1 MQFENFFLAH
11 STMLWGIF
19 CLSIIL
25 GAIVNKTNFC
35 TMGAISDLINIGDA
49 SRMRSWFFAISIAL
63 FGASIFEYFDLL
75 NLSETF
81 PPYRGNIFIFGENIL
96 GGLMF
101 GIGMTLASGC
111 GNKCLIRI
119 GGGNLKSIFVFAII
133 GLVSYFMLNP
143 FPNSDKT
150 LFSILF
156 YDWLRPISIELS
168 TNQDIASL
176 IPSENQS
183 TLRFFLGSIIG
194 LVLLYFV
201 FKSKE
206 FRGNKDYWLG
216 GLMVGLAV
224 LFAWYLTANLSIN
237 ADGDSLG
244 LNEYHEQWDMFMDSD
259 EKKPASGATLSTQSF
274 TFINPM
280 GQTGAYLVKGFDT
293 ALLTFGVM
301 AVFGVT
307 LGSFIWSL
315 LSGSFKFEWFSSF
328 SDFKN
333 HIIGAILMGFGGT
346 LALGC
351 TIGQAISGIS
361 TLALGS
367 ILTFLAIFVS
377 TAMTMKIQ
385 YYRMVYESEATF
397 LKAFITGFVD
407 LKLLPESFRK
417 LKNI

>member
-156 YDWLRPISIELS
+156 DIES
-168 TNQDIASL
+168 
-176 IPSENQS
+176 
-183 TLRFFLGSIIG
+183 
-194 LVLLYFV
+194 
-201 FKSKE
+201 
-206 FRGNKDYWLG
+206 
-216 GLMVGLAV
+216 
-224 LFAWYLTANLSIN
+224 
-237 ADGDSLG
+237 
-244 LNEYHEQWDMFMDSD
+244 
-259 EKKPASGATLSTQSF
+259 
-274 TFINPM
+274 
-280 GQTGAYLVKGFDT
+280 
-293 ALLTFGVM
+293 
-301 AVFGVT
+301 
-307 LGSFIWSL
+307 
-315 LSGSFKFEWFSSF
+315 
-328 SDFKN
+328 
-333 HIIGAILMGFGGT
+333 
-346 LALGC
+346 
-351 TIGQAISGIS
+351 
-361 TLALGS
+361 
-367 ILTFLAIFVS
+367 
-377 TAMTMKIQ
+377 
-385 YYRMVYESEATF
+385 
-397 LKAFITGFVD
+397 
-407 LKLLPESFRK
+407 
-417 LKNI
+417 